1 MSRALQTGADARALR
16 DTKFPEI
23 FKQKVDITK
32 VQLPVIKKW
41 MADKI
46 TKLQGFDDDFLPIMI
61 EEMLIEHRDI
71 REIQT
76 SIRDSLGPP
85 TAAFCLELW
94 KLCLSAQQDPNG
106 VPKELL
112 EAKKL
117 EVKQQ
122 KVR

>member
-61 EEMLIEHRDI
+61 EEMLIEHRVSALST
-71 REIQT
+71 RE
-76 SIRDSLGPP
+76 
-85 TAAFCLELW
+85 LE
-94 KLCLSAQQDPNG
+94 PRG
-106 VPKELL
+106 
-112 EAKKL
+112 
-117 EVKQQ
+117 
-122 KVR
+122 

>member
-61 EEMLIEHRDI
+61 EEMLIEHRVSALSTP
-71 REIQT
+71 E
-76 SIRDSLGPP
+76 
-85 TAAFCLELW
+85 LE
-94 KLCLSAQQDPNG
+94 PRG
-106 VPKELL
+106 
-112 EAKKL
+112 
-117 EVKQQ
+117 
-122 KVR
+122 

>member
-46 TKLQGFDDDFLPIMI
+46 AKLQGFDDDFLPIMI
-61 EEMLIEHRDI
+61 EEMLIEHRVSTFVTTMKAHVSHI
-71 REIQT
+71 T
-76 SIRDSLGPP
+76 TGYSRDTNEHQGFSR
-85 TAAFCLELW
+85 
-94 KLCLSAQQDPNG
+94 SANG
-106 VPKELL
+106 CILPGVV
-112 EAKKL
+112 EA
-117 EVKQQ
+117 VS
-122 KVR
+122 